1 MVDIMVTQ
9 MAELQWIVE
18 VRCTNALLAEMKIGE
33 KGEHV
38 IINIPNRTF
47 DPSEFDKLIHGLAV
61 SSRIAEENRKSSKT
75 LETEPASASI
85 EAKLSETVEILEE
98 RDLYELKLLKTG
110 EIISVNVPDRLF
122 APSELQRFM
131 TELKAIKRKMTELR
145 RTRT

>member
-1 MVDIMVTQ
+1 MVDVVVTE

-38 IINIPNRTF
+38 IVNIPNRTF
-47 DPSEFDKLIHGLAV
+47 DPSELDKLIHGLVV
-61 SSRIAEENRKSSKT
+61 SSQIAEENRQSSKT
-75 LETEPASASI
+75 SETEPASTAI
-85 EAKLSETVEILEE
+85 EGRLSETVEILEE

-110 EIISVNVPDRLF
+110 EIISVNAPDRLF
-122 APSELQRFM
+122 APSELQRFVI
-131 TELKAIKRKMTELR
+131 ELKAIKSKMAELR